1 MSKGYYCL
9 IQYCPDFSRAE
20 AANVGLVL
28 FQPEPNAT
36 AVRIVEKVDFV
47 AKRLGRKVATA
58 SVLEDVQSID
68 YRLKHELFRTVEDL
82 ERFVRTRGN
91 RIQLTMPRPMRIE
104 DPAKEID
111 RLFAELVEAAPVPRE
126 DHPRMADVA
135 EQLRRTFEALHA
147 RLPDRVEIGRR
158 FEIPSVEMQIA
169 TNYSYRNGRLNL
181 VRVIELP
188 KTESTARREALALHT
203 EGEIVRDRLE
213 KGAKLHVVSSPR
225 NSKQAENEDVV
236 ANVLRKLDATEFVP
250 SSEVEEFTQRVEAE
264 MAAH

>member
-36 AVRIVEKVDFV
+36 AVRIVENVDFV
-47 AKRLGRKVATA
+47 ARRLGRKVATA
-58 SVLEDVQSID
+58 SVLEDVQSIG
-68 YRLKHELFRTVEDL
+68 YRLKHELFHSVEDL

-104 DPAKEID
+104 DPAKEVN

-126 DHPRMADVA
+126 DHPRMAGVA
-135 EQLRRTFEALHA
+135 ERLRRTFEALHA
-147 RLPDRVEIGRR
+147 RLPNRVDIGRR
-158 FEIPSVEMQIA
+158 FEVPSVELQIA
-169 TNYSYRNGRLNL
+169 SDYSYRNGRLNL
-181 VRVIELP
+181 VRIIDLP
-188 KTESTARREALALHT
+188 KTESTARREALALHS
-203 EGEIVRDRLE
+203 EGEIVRERLE

-225 NSKQAENEDVV
+225 GPRQAENEQVV
-236 ANVLRKLDATEFVP
+236 AHLLQKLDATEFVP
-250 SSEVEEFTQRVEAE
+250 SSEVEGFTQRVEAE